1 MKRLVLQ
8 FATAVLPWSLTYTLL
23 RRLARRHQDAGDA
36 HVAFAHAQAHGAAAD
51 EAAFCQRYVLYRLV
65 DQVDLALA
73 WFRGR
78 RWQRRWVR
86 EVGAPIPEQGPFL
99 ALTFHFGA
107 GMHALRAL
115 SARNPISGTLRV
127 EPQAGTP
134 FVDRLLARWRV
145 AACRRLTR
153 TPELIPM
160 GNAARKMLA
169 VLKHDP
175 MIALVDVPNPKRR
188 QDRRDLPLLSGRIG
202 MPTGMARLAVKS
214 GVPVYVYFC
223 MLAEHS
229 PERIL
234 QVYGPLP
241 AESEEQL
248 TTALTRLFEEMLRR
262 DPAAWHLWNLVD
274 TEFAPVAG
282 LQVTGTNN

>member
-1 MKRLVLQ
+1 MKRLILQ
-8 FATAVLPWSLTYTLL
+8 FAAAVLPWPLTCALL
-23 RRLARRHQDAGDA
+23 RRLAVRHQDAGDA
-36 HVAFAHAQAHGAAAD
+36 HAAFAQAQAYGAATD

-73 WFRGR
+73 WCRGK

-86 EVGAPIPEQGPFL
+86 ETGAPIPEQGPFL

-107 GMHALRAL
+107 GMHSLRAF
-115 SARNPISGTLRV
+115 SARNPIFGILRT
-127 EPQAGTP
+127 ELPPGMP
-134 FVDRLLARWRV
+134 LVDRLLARLRG

-153 TPELIPM
+153 VPQLISM
-160 GNAARKMLA
+160 DNNAARKMLT
-169 VLKHDP
+169 VLRHDP

-188 QDRRDLPLLSGRIG
+188 QSRRDLPLLNGHIG
-202 MPTGMARLAVKS
+202 MPTGMSRLAVKS

-223 MLAEHS
+223 TLAEHS

-241 AESEEQL
+241 AESEAQL
-248 TTALTRLFEEMLRR
+248 TTAIGRVFEEMLRR

-274 TEFAPVAG
+274 TEFASAG
-282 LQVTGTNN
+282 PQA